1 MYTRSQNLI
10 PVLKVY
16 AKKISITH
24 VNWLMDKVYAS
35 QPFLPNSKKKN
46 RAAKMSINSGILKQ
60 IMIQTYKRMEE
71 LRTKWLS
78 SRQTQWSKQCVF
90 KVGREE

>member
-1 MYTRSQNLI
+1 
-10 PVLKVY
+10 
-16 AKKISITH
+16 
-24 VNWLMDKVYAS
+24 MDKVYAS

-78 SRQTQWSKQCVF
+78 SRQTQ
-90 KVGREE
+90 